1 MKPIHALVMSLALF
15 FVAPAHAQQPIEKSF
30 AHLRKVV
37 KMEVYPNIVR
47 DPATM

>member
-15 FVAPAHAQQPIEKSF
+15 FVAPVHAQQPIEKSF

-37 KMEVYPNIVR
+37 KMEV
-47 DPATM
+47 